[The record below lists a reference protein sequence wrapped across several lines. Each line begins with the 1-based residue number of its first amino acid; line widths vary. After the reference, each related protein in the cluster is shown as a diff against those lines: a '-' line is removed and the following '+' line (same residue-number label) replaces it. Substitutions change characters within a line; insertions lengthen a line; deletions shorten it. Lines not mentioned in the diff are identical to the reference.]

1 MEESE
6 KKSKRKLRKYQK
18 DYVKNCFNLLI
29 SLLLCLLVAPTGAGK
44 TFMFYSIARKLLKK
58 KKKDNKDKNATINIV
73 ILSPRLSINAQ
84 TVSENNI
91 NILSKKSDFI
101 KINGT
106 DYEES
111 CDKYK
116 DKIKDKNINFIISST
131 YHSAHKLQEFIE
143 KNKIEI
149 DLMIFD
155 ECHFIKSWDFNQ
167 DTKSLK
173 ARTFIMEDKTYIK
186 KRLFCS
192 ATPYK
197 EQRENEKL
205 YGKVIEEVKVGE
217 LIKAGYLSPIKTI
230 IKDFKGK
237 CSLSKLIIKEI
248 IDKNKQK
255 SVVFCNTQE
264 NCKTIHSQL
273 LKDTKETDI
282 KPYLFISDKNVIDDL
297 QGFEK
302 EGEISVIITCK
313 RISMGYDYPLIDM
326 IVFADAK
333 CEKVEIAQCIG
344 RGLRIIPDNPD
355 KICHVLLPVDE
366 ENIDSSD
373 YKTIVSY
380 FKYMRE
386 ECDYEILASEF
397 WVPNTPLSP
406 SKPKPPKDY
415 GFNTEIEFTNEEIR
429 TKIIDKYCVDSLSKY
444 TDFKRFLKQKNISN
458 EVEYNELV
466 SCNNFNIPIIDS
478 IRDKYEEF
486 CFKDII
492 NNSEDYYQ
500 TKEEA
505 EEAITKAKIQFKIL
519 KSNKKKKFKNS
530 KLLIELNG
538 IDSKI
543 PLIDLNLYYLK

>member
-1 MEESE
+1 
-6 KKSKRKLRKYQK
+6 
-18 DYVKNCFNLLI
+18 
-29 SLLLCLLVAPTGAGK
+29 APTGAGK

-217 LIKAGYLSPIKTI
+217 LIKAGYLSPI
-230 IKDFKGK
+230 
-237 CSLSKLIIKEI
+237 
-248 IDKNKQK
+248 
-255 SVVFCNTQE
+255 
-264 NCKTIHSQL
+264 
-273 LKDTKETDI
+273 
-282 KPYLFISDKNVIDDL
+282 
-297 QGFEK
+297 
-302 EGEISVIITCK
+302 
-313 RISMGYDYPLIDM
+313 
-326 IVFADAK
+326 
-333 CEKVEIAQCIG
+333 
-344 RGLRIIPDNPD
+344 
-355 KICHVLLPVDE
+355 
-366 ENIDSSD
+366 
-373 YKTIVSY
+373 
-380 FKYMRE
+380 
-386 ECDYEILASEF
+386 
-397 WVPNTPLSP
+397 
-406 SKPKPPKDY
+406 
-415 GFNTEIEFTNEEIR
+415 
-429 TKIIDKYCVDSLSKY
+429 
-444 TDFKRFLKQKNISN
+444 
-458 EVEYNELV
+458 
-466 SCNNFNIPIIDS
+466 
-478 IRDKYEEF
+478 
-486 CFKDII
+486 
-492 NNSEDYYQ
+492 
-500 TKEEA
+500 
-505 EEAITKAKIQFKIL
+505 
-519 KSNKKKKFKNS
+519 
-530 KLLIELNG
+530 
-538 IDSKI
+538 
-543 PLIDLNLYYLK
+543 